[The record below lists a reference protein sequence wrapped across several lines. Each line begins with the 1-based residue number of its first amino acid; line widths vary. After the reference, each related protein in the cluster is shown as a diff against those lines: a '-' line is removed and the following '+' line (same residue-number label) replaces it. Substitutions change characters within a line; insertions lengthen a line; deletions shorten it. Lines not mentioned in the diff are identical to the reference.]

1 MSGIVGPD
9 GSPVKSEVE
18 RKKYA
23 AGGLAFEHDAL
34 PEQLLTKA
42 LNQARQAIGTQAYQQ
57 AMQRVANAAVANIE
71 AQTAASNVKD
81 PFLLEPAAMA
91 VFMYLCREI
100 EYRDEVI
107 AQINKRLENLGAT
120 PLDLEHPYPEPE
132 IIKDET
138 NSEESEGEVESSGD
152 EGDSAN

>member
-9 GSPVKSEVE
+9 GNPVQSEVE
-18 RKKYA
+18 KKKYT
-23 AGGLAFEHDAL
+23 AGGLAFEHDAV
-34 PEQLLTKA
+34 PEQLLVKA

-57 AMQRVANAAVANIE
+57 AMQRVANAVAANVE
-71 AQTAASNVKD
+71 AQTAASNVND

-91 VFMYLCREI
+91 VFMYMCREI
-100 EYRDEVI
+100 EYRDKVI
-107 AQINKRLENLGAT
+107 DQINKRLENLGAT

-138 NSEESEGEVESSGD
+138 QPDPPENEAESPSGEEGSS
-152 EGDSAN
+152 N

>member
-9 GSPVKSEVE
+9 GSPVQSEVKK
-18 RKKYA
+18 KKYA
-23 AGGLAFEHDAL
+23 AGGLAFEHDAV
-34 PEQLLTKA
+34 PEQLLGKA

-57 AMQRVANAAVANIE
+57 SMQRVANAAVANVE
-71 AQTAASNVKD
+71 AQTAASSVND

-100 EYRDEVI
+100 EHRDKVI
-107 AQINKRLENLGAT
+107 DQINKRLENLGAA

-132 IIKDET
+132 ILKDET
-138 NSEESEGEVESSGD
+138 WSEEPKAEPAD
-152 EGDSAN
+152 EGGSSN

>member
-9 GSPVKSEVE
+9 GNPVQSEVE
-18 RKKYA
+18 KKKYA
-23 AGGLAFEHDAL
+23 AGGLAFEHDAV
-34 PEQLLTKA
+34 PEQLLGKA

-57 AMQRVANAAVANIE
+57 AMQRVANASVANVE
-71 AQTAASNVKD
+71 AQTAASNVND

-100 EYRDEVI
+100 EYRDKLI
-107 AQINKRLENLGAT
+107 GQISKRLENLGET

-138 NSEESEGEVESSGD
+138 QSDPPENEAGPPNSEEGSS
-152 EGDSAN
+152 N